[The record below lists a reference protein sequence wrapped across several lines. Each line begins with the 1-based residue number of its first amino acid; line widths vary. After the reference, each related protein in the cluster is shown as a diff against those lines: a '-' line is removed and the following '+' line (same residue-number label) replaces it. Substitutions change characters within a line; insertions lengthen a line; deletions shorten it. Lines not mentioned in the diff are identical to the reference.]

1 MLNKAI
7 KVLRI
12 YHSFSQQDIAE
23 ELGLSN
29 AGYNAIE
36 VGKVDVNFTRIK
48 ELASIYDMKPSNLIE
63 FSECLL
69 KPKKLARKFPE
80 LNQTNLLRAVG
91 NVIKQP
97 E

>member
-12 YHSFSQQDIAE
+12 YHSFSQQDIAT
-23 ELGLSN
+23 ELGLSA

-48 ELASIYDMKPSNLIE
+48 ELASIYDMRPSEFIE
-63 FSECLL
+63 FSESLL
-69 KPKKLARKFPE
+69 KPKKLARKFPQ
-80 LNQTNLLRAVG
+80 LNQTDLLRAVD
-91 NVIKQP
+91 NVLRRSD
-97 E
+97 

>member
-12 YHSFSQQDIAE
+12 YHSYSQQDVAAK
-23 ELGLSN
+23 LGLSN
-29 AGYNAIE
+29 AGYNAVE
-36 VGKVDVNFTRIK
+36 SGKVDVNFTRIK
-48 ELASIYDMKPSNLIE
+48 ELASVYDMKPSQFIE

-80 LNQTNLLRAVG
+80 LNQTDLLRAIN
-91 NVIKQP
+91 NVLKQSH
-97 E
+97 

>member
-23 ELGLSN
+23 GLGLSN
-29 AGYNAIE
+29 VGYNAIE
-36 VGKVDVNFTRIK
+36 IGKVDVNFARIK
-48 ELASIYDMKPSNLIE
+48 ELASIYDMKPSELIE

-80 LNQTNLLRAVG
+80 LDQTDLLRAVG
-91 NVIKQP
+91 NVIKQSA
-97 E
+97 

>member
-12 YHSFSQQDIAE
+12 YHNFSQKDIAT
-23 ELGLSN
+23 ELGLSS

-36 VGKVDVNFTRIK
+36 VGKVDVNFARIK
-48 ELASIYDMKPSNLIE
+48 ELASVYDMQPSKFIE

-80 LNQTNLLRAVG
+80 LNQTDLLRAIN
-91 NVIKQP
+91 NVLRQAD
-97 E
+97 

>member
-12 YHSFSQQDIAE
+12 YHSFSQQDIATK
-23 ELGLSN
+23 LGLSS

-36 VGKVDVNFTRIK
+36 MGKVDVNFARIK
-48 ELASIYDMKPSNLIE
+48 ELASMYDMKPSKLIE

-80 LNQTNLLRAVG
+80 LNQADLLRAVG
-91 NVIKQP
+91 NVLKQSD
-97 E
+97 

>member
-23 ELGLSN
+23 GLGLTT

-36 VGKVDVNFTRIK
+36 IGKVDVNFARIK
-48 ELASIYDMKPSNLIE
+48 ELASIYDMKPSKLVE
-63 FSECLL
+63 LDECLL
-69 KPKKLARKFPE
+69 KPNKLARKFPE
-80 LNQTNLLRAVG
+80 LNQTDLLRAVG
-91 NVIKQP
+91 NVIKQSD
-97 E
+97 

>member
-12 YHSFSQQDIAE
+12 YYSLSQQDIAV
-23 ELGLSN
+23 ELGLTN

-36 VGKVDVNFTRIK
+36 LGKVDVNFARIK
-48 ELASIYDMKPSNLIE
+48 ELAAIYDMKPSKFIE
-63 FSECLL
+63 FNECLL

-80 LNQTNLLRAVG
+80 LNQTDLLRAIN
-91 NVIKQP
+91 NVLGQSN
-97 E
+97 

>member
-1 MLNKAI
+1 MLHKAV

-12 YHSFSQQDIAE
+12 YHSFSQQDIAAK
-23 ELGLSN
+23 LGLSS

-36 VGKVDVNFTRIK
+36 LGKVDVNFARIK
-48 ELASIYDMKPSNLIE
+48 ELASVYNMQPSKFIE

-80 LNQTNLLRAVG
+80 LNQTDLLRAIN
-91 NVIKQP
+91 NVLKRSN
-97 E
+97 

>member
-12 YHSFSQQDIAE
+12 YHNYSQQDIAE
-23 ELGLSN
+23 GLGLTS

-36 VGKVDVNFTRIK
+36 LGKVDVNFARIK
-48 ELASIYDMKPSNLIE
+48 ELSSVYGMTPSKFIE

-80 LNQTNLLRAVG
+80 LNQTDLLRAIN
-91 NVIKQP
+91 NVLKQSH
-97 E
+97 

>member
-12 YHSFSQQDIAE
+12 YHSFSQQDIAKG
-23 ELGLSN
+23 LGLTT

-36 VGKVDVNFTRIK
+36 IGKVDVNFARIK
-48 ELASIYDMKPSNLIE
+48 ELASIYDMKPSKLIE

-80 LNQTNLLRAVG
+80 LDQTDLLRAAD
-91 NVIKQP
+91 NVIKQSD
-97 E
+97 

>member
-29 AGYNAIE
+29 AAYSTIE
-36 VGKVDVNFTRIK
+36 MGKVDVNFARIK
-48 ELASIYDMKPSNLIE
+48 ELASMYNMKPSELVE
-63 FSECLL
+63 LDECLL

-80 LNQTNLLRAVG
+80 LNQTDLLRAVDK
-91 NVIKQP
+91 VLKQP

>member
-12 YHSFSQQDIAE
+12 YHSFSQQDIAT
-23 ELGLSN
+23 ELGLSC

-36 VGKVDVNFTRIK
+36 LGKVDVNFARIK
-48 ELASIYDMKPSNLIE
+48 ELASVYDMKPSQFIE

-80 LNQTNLLRAVG
+80 LNQTDLQRAIN
-91 NVIKQP
+91 NVLKQSH
-97 E
+97 

>member
-12 YHSFSQQDIAE
+12 YHSFSQQDVAT
-23 ELGLSN
+23 ELGLSS

-36 VGKVDVNFTRIK
+36 LGKVDVNFARIK
-48 ELASIYDMKPSNLIE
+48 ELASMYDMKPSKFIE

-80 LNQTNLLRAVG
+80 LDQTDLLRAIN
-91 NVIKQP
+91 NVLRQSQ
-97 E
+97 